1 MIGASPIIKEKELY
15 IFLEKK
21 QIIKTHYAEI
31 TWRGSD
37 SKNKVPIWPRDQNC
51 QVGEAHITILSFCPS
66 TSYKQRQNQKV
77 TVTYTRA
84 ISSGILCREA
94 IEQ

>member
-1 MIGASPIIKEKELY
+1 MIGASPIVKEKELY

-37 SKNKVPIWPRDQNC
+37 SKNKVPI
-51 QVGEAHITILSFCPS
+51 
-66 TSYKQRQNQKV
+66 
-77 TVTYTRA
+77 
-84 ISSGILCREA
+84 
-94 IEQ
+94 